1 MQIDKTTARHLL
13 RELEVDHW
21 LTAGMSYSPKTFVT
35 QNLRSLPQLEMLL
48 RPNGKYYPSLH
59 LGKMT
64 EWVRL
69 SVGDEVLARQLEAV
83 CDSGKSY
90 YEQCLACHA
99 LIQERCEILRRAA
112 EVEDA

>member
-1 MQIDKTTARHLL
+1 MAIDKRTARHLL

-35 QNLRSLPQLEMLL
+35 QNLRSLPQLERLL

-64 EWVRL
+64 EWVRR
-69 SVGDEVLARQLEAV
+69 SVGDELLARGLEKV
-83 CDSGKSY
+83 CTSDKSY
-90 YEQCLACHA
+90 YEQCLECHT
-99 LIQERCEILRRAA
+99 LVKERCDMLLQAA
-112 EVEDA
+112 EVDHA